1 MIASVRGLVQ
11 FVCSDHLILDV
22 SGVGLII
29 YAPRGVL
36 GSVGQ
41 IGDIAM
47 IHTHLHVREDA
58 LILFGFESPAQRA
71 LFNLLQGVTGIGPKV
86 ALALLSAASPDELQT
101 AIAREDIT
109 MLSRVP
115 GIGKKTAARLVLEL
129 KGKFGTMA
137 ISAGTAA
144 TPGLLSLNT
153 ELIEIL
159 ISLGYSATEAQAAVS
174 SLPADAPPDI
184 EERLRLALQYFG
196 GI

>member
-11 FVCSDHLILDV
+11 FVGSDHLILDV

-86 ALALLSAASPDELQT
+86 ALALLSAASPDEL
-101 AIAREDIT
+101 
-109 MLSRVP
+109 
-115 GIGKKTAARLVLEL
+115 
-129 KGKFGTMA
+129 
-137 ISAGTAA
+137 
-144 TPGLLSLNT
+144 
-153 ELIEIL
+153 
-159 ISLGYSATEAQAAVS
+159 
-174 SLPADAPPDI
+174 
-184 EERLRLALQYFG
+184 
-196 GI
+196 